1 MSPLYP
7 LFLDINGKPCLI
19 VGGGAVAFRKAMALL
34 KCGAKVSVVAPELTE
49 KMKELVDSKK
59 ITYIPGFFKP
69 EHMEGVTLA
78 FGCTD
83 MPEVN
88 RAVYVVAVARGVLVN
103 IVDQPKL
110 CSFMVPAV
118 VRRGD
123 LSLAI
128 STSGKSPAVAKKA
141 RKSLEKEFGEEWA
154 VYLDMMG
161 KARETVL
168 KTIDDQARR
177 ETIFNNLTDSD
188 LLDKIKN
195 GDMAGA
201 KRLVEEITEA

>member
-7 LFLDINGKPCLI
+7 LFLDINEKPCLI
-19 VGGGAVAFRKAMALL
+19 VGGGAVAYRKAMSLL
-34 KCGAKVSVVAPELTE
+34 KCGAKVIVVAPELSE
-49 KMKELVDSKK
+49 KMKKLVDSKK
-59 ITYIPGFFKP
+59 ITYIDGFFKP
-69 EHMEGVTLA
+69 EHMEDVTLA

-88 RAVYVVAVARGVLVN
+88 RAVYVVAMARGVLVN

-154 VYLDMMG
+154 IYLDMMG

-177 ETIFNNLTDSD
+177 ETIFNNLADSD

-195 GDMAGA
+195 DDMAGA
-201 KRLVEEITEA
+201 KRLVKEIIEA